1 MVKKLR
7 RSETDKS
14 QKIGLEQ
21 DNTLLNVNSSQKDI
35 ERQLLG
41 SDRIPIVEAYL
52 TKKMDASTAAET
64 LGIKLSGFY
73 KIVRRV
79 QASKGDLGVVVAK
92 KPGPKASLPVFE
104 PNMEAIIIESLLHY
118 TGKAAT
124 IEKVW
129 EQVCT
134 LADGQM
140 LPRPSYHLVR
150 KRLQALGKRVLA
162 KMKLGKAT
170 ADDIYEAR
178 PGYKDTTR
186 PLEWVQIDHTRMDLI
201 VVDEDDRTI
210 ILGRPWISLAICIHT
225 RVVLG
230 FYLTLLPPS
239 AISVAMLIENCVLP
253 KAGFLASLGLDP
265 RLWPMHGVPS
275 VIHAD
280 NAAEFRS
287 DLVKVNLKTFG
298 VTMEHR
304 DVGKKHQGGHIERLI
319 GTMMTSKVHF
329 LRGTTYSNTLQRGDE
344 DSEGKAEFT
353 LPGLRK
359 FMVCAIHSYHERK
372 HSGIRMSPADKWKK
386 YYAQHAPPKQI
397 EEARHENFRYVLYPE
412 KMKVI
417 RNGGIELHNRFY
429 YAPII
434 QQKIR
439 DSVLVKYDPYD
450 VSSILVDLDS
460 DGKYVKIPCYRNPFK
475 RSSNYEIY
483 RAQRQQKGER
493 DGTLSKDGTASIALA
508 RIIEN
513 EEARLTAKSKKDK
526 AREAAV
532 KDYKKHSK
540 VTAVK
545 PKESGA
551 NELID
556 QTEHLCARSTSK
568 RTAEPAIKTRRRS
581 RNNKN
586 TTSKTSRAQNSK
598 PFVIREDWH
607 ATSDINYDQA
617 PVIY

>member
-1 MVKKLR
+1 MAKKFR
-7 RSETDKS
+7 MSETAKS
-14 QKIGLEQ
+14 KKIGLEY

-35 ERQLLG
+35 ERLLIG
-41 SDRIPIVEAYL
+41 NERIPTVEAYL
-52 TKKMDASTAAET
+52 TKEMNALTAAEA
-64 LGIKLSGFY
+64 LGVTLSGFY

-92 KPGPKASLPVFE
+92 KPGRKASLPEFE

-118 TGKAAT
+118 EGKAAT

-134 LADGQM
+134 LADGQL

-150 KRLQALGKRVLA
+150 KRLQALGKSVLA

-280 NAAEFRS
+280 NASEFRS
-287 DLVKVNLKTFG
+287 DLVKANLKTFG

-344 DSEGKAEFT
+344 DCEGKAVFT

-359 FMVCAIHSYHERK
+359 YMVCAIHSYHERK

-412 KMKVI
+412 KIKVI
-417 RNGGIELHNRFY
+417 RNGGIEMHNRFY
-429 YAPII
+429 YAPIL

-450 VSSILVDLDS
+450 VSFIMADLDG

-493 DGTLSKDGTASIALA
+493 DGTLTKDGTASVALGQ
-508 RIIEN
+508 IIEK
-513 EEARLTAKSKKDK
+513 EEARLTAKSKKGK
-526 AREAAV
+526 AQEAAV
-532 KDYKKHSK
+532 KDYKKHSRA
-540 VTAVK
+540 TAVK
-545 PKESGA
+545 PEESDA
-551 NELID
+551 SELID
-556 QTEHLCARSTSK
+556 QTVHLSARPVPK
-568 RTAEPAIKTRRRS
+568 RTAEHTVKTTRRS
-581 RNNKN
+581 KNNKH
-586 TTSKTSRAQNSK
+586 TTSKTTRAQNSDL
-598 PFVIREDWH
+598 FVVRQDWH
-607 ATSDINYDQA
+607 ATSEINYDQA
-617 PVIY
+617 PMIY